1 MDWVAGITIQR
12 TPLAI
17 FLPFNTFAAILMSSI
32 RPLVQEPITA
42 WSTFTSPT
50 WSMFLVLE
58 GRWGKDTVGFNWDR
72 SITYVSSYSA
82 SSSASYTV
90 KARFECS
97 FIYSTASSST
107 GKIPFFPPA
116 SIAMLQMVKRSSMER
131 VLIPSPTNSID
142 LYRAPS
148 TPIIPMI
155 CKITSLP
162 LTHLDG
168 FPTSSNLMAE
178 GTLNHALP
186 VTIPAAMSVLPT
198 PVENAPSA
206 PYVHVWESAP
216 ITASP
221 ATTSPFSG
229 RRACSIPISPTSK

>member
-1 MDWVAGITIQR
+1 MAGITMQR
-12 TPLAI
+12 TPFAI
-17 FLPFNTFAAILMSSI
+17 FLPFNTSAAILISSI

-50 WSMFLVLE
+50 WSMVLVLE
-58 GRWGKDTVGFNWDR
+58 GRWGKDTVGFNSDK

-90 KARFECS
+90 NSRLECS

-107 GKIPFFPPA
+107 GNIPFFPPA

-131 VLIPSPTNSID
+131 FLIPSPTNSMD

-148 TPIIPMI
+148 TPIMPII

-162 LTHLDG
+162 LTHFAGL
-168 FPTSSNLMAE
+168 PTSWNLMAE
-178 GTLNHALP
+178 GTLNQALP
-186 VTIPAAMSVLPT
+186 VTMPAAISVLPT
-198 PVENAPSA
+198 PVENAPRA

-216 ITASP
+216 MTASP

-229 RRACSIPISPTSK
+229 RRACSIPMSPTSK